1 MGTHQISGIIAMRYA
16 RCAHIFMAAIVL
28 AATVIFWLKQ

>member
-1 MGTHQISGIIAMRYA
+1 MRYA